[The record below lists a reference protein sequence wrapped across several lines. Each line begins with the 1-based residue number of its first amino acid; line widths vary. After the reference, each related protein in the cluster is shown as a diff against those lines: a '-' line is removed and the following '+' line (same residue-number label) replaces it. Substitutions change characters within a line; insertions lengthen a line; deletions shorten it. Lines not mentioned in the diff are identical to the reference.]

1 MKRDPLPELLGTLD
15 KSEKRYLGLFLERSA
30 GHATHSKRLYDLL
43 VRKGFS
49 VAAAKAEVKDEPLFA
64 VFEVAK
70 NQLYHQLLEG
80 LQQYHAGK
88 SDDAF
93 LYNGMQQLQI
103 LFQKKMVYQAGLLR
117 KKLQQRAEARN
128 KPALVIEL
136 LSWEMRLL
144 QAGAQLDVLEQR
156 APVNYKKQRE
166 LLGEQQLLLHL
177 QQLTYQHHIAVKR
190 NWVGDMNRKLEK
202 EFKKLNPAEMKSVN
216 SRILYHQLQSTF
228 YFSIGRPEKAM
239 EGLLQQK
246 KLFAQHPDARQTFQH
261 QYVALLNNL
270 NVILMEQGK
279 YDEVLEHVK
288 LLKAIQPGSPEK
300 QLRIIERVVNAELN
314 IHRIRGNSE
323 AGKALLREYAPLF
336 EKQQFSPVYQML
348 YALEAAV
355 LHFTIEEYR
364 TALRFLNKLLLH
376 APEGLRNDIRKASVA
391 MRWLTWYETGKEDLL
406 EKTLRE
412 EEHNTDPFQLA
423 LLRLLRK
430 LIYGGKV
437 RPALEAWVTELQE
450 LRKNA
455 AIREAYFYTFDFI
468 TWARCKAQGVSFAA
482 RIQKQN

>member
-1 MKRDPLPELLGTLD
+1 MKRDPLPELLETLD
-15 KSEKRYLGLFLERSA
+15 KSEKRYLGLFLGRSA
-30 GHATHSKRLYDLL
+30 GRATHSKRLYDLL
-43 VRKGFS
+43 VRKGYT
-49 VAAAKAEVKDEPLFA
+49 VAAAKAAVKGEPLHA

-70 NQLYHQLLEG
+70 NQLYHQLLDG
-80 LQQYHAGK
+80 LQHYHAGK

-93 LYNGMQQLQI
+93 LYNGMQQLQL
-103 LFQKKMVYQAGLLR
+103 LFQKKMLYQAGLLR

-136 LSWEMRLL
+136 LSWETRLL
-144 QAGAQLDVLEQR
+144 QAAAQLDELEQC
-156 APVNYKKQRE
+156 APVNYKKQCE
-166 LLGEQQLLLHL
+166 LLREQQLLLHL

-202 EFKKLNPAEMKSVN
+202 EFKKLNPADMKSVN

-239 EGLLQQK
+239 DGLQQQK
-246 KLFAQHPDARQTFQH
+246 KLFARHPEAQQTFQP
-261 QYVALLNNL
+261 QYIALLNNL

-279 YDEVLEHVK
+279 YDAVLEHVR

-300 QLRIIERVVNAELN
+300 QLRILERVVNAELN

-323 AGKALLREYAPLF
+323 AGKALLREYAPLY

-355 LHFTIEEYR
+355 LHFSAEEYR

-376 APEGLRNDIRKASVA
+376 APGGLRSDIRKAAVA

-406 EKTLRE
+406 EKTFRAE
-412 EEHNTDPFQLA
+412 EQNTDAFQLA

-430 LIYGGKV
+430 LIYGGKS
-437 RPALEAWVTELQE
+437 RPAFSVWLTELQE
-450 LRKNA
+450 LHKNA

-482 RIQKQN
+482 RIPKQH